1 LAVRPIIVTGA
12 ASGIGAA
19 TAAYLREQQHA
30 VIGVDVRHSDI
41 TTDLGTTTGRQRM
54 ASQVAVRAPDGIGAI
69 IACARRAAGT
79 PSEIVAVNYFGAV
92 ATLELLRPLLAGA
105 PRPRGVLVGSSAAL
119 LGIDQDLVD
128 ACLNGD
134 EARALAHTTDLAIA
148 YSSSKNAAIRW
159 MRAAAIR
166 SEWGGSGIS
175 LNAVSPGIVKTAITA
190 PYLATREGRAMLE
203 TTTPTIRSDY
213 GDPSD
218 LAEVLTFLATMQTNY
233 LLGQTIYVDGG
244 TDVLLRPN
252 RV

>member
-1 LAVRPIIVTGA
+1 
-12 ASGIGAA
+12 
-19 TAAYLREQQHA
+19 
-30 VIGVDVRHSDI
+30 
-41 TTDLGTTTGRQRM
+41 
-54 ASQVAVRAPDGIGAI
+54 
-69 IACARRAAGT
+69 
-79 PSEIVAVNYFGAV
+79 
-92 ATLELLRPLLAGA
+92 
-105 PRPRGVLVGSSAAL
+105 
-119 LGIDQDLVD
+119 
-128 ACLNGD
+128 
-134 EARALAHTTDLAIA
+134 
-148 YSSSKNAAIRW
+148 